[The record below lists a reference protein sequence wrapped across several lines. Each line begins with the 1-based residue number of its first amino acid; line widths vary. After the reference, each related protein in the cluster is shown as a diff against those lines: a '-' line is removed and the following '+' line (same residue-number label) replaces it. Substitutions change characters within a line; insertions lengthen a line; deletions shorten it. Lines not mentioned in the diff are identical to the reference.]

1 MTQITLNIKD
11 NRKLHFLLE
20 LFKNFDFVEVEKTSK
35 ISLKDEIKEAVGQV
49 NQIKQGKLKP
59 KPFDQFIDEL

>member
-11 NRKLHFLLE
+11 SRKLSFLLE
-20 LFKNFDFVEVEKTSK
+20 LLKNFDFVEVEKTAT
-35 ISLKDEIKEAVGQV
+35 IRLKDEIKEAVEQV

-59 KPFDQFIDEL
+59 KSFDQFIDEL

>member
-11 NRKLHFLLE
+11 SRKLSFLLE
-20 LFKNFDFVEVEKTSK
+20 LLKNFDFVEVEKTSK
-35 ISLKDEIKEAVGQV
+35 ISLKDEIKEAIDQV

-59 KPFDQFIDEL
+59 NSFEEFIDEL

>member
-11 NRKLHFLLE
+11 NRKLSFLLE
-20 LFKNFDFVEVEKTSK
+20 LLKNFDFVEVEKTSR
-35 ISLKDEIKEAVGQV
+35 ISLKDEIKEAVDQV

-59 KPFDQFIDEL
+59 KSFDQFINEL

>member
-11 NRKLHFLLE
+11 SRKLSFLLE
-20 LFKNFDFVEVEKTSK
+20 LLKNFDFVEVEKTSK
-35 ISLKDEIKEAVGQV
+35 VSLKDEIKEAVDQV

-59 KPFDQFIDEL
+59 KSFDEFINEL

>member
-11 NRKLHFLLE
+11 SRKLSFLLE
-20 LFKNFDFVEVEKTSK
+20 LLKNFDFVEVEKTSR
-35 ISLKDEIKEAVGQV
+35 IRLKDEIKEAVEQV

-59 KPFDQFIDEL
+59 KSFDQFINEL

>member
-11 NRKLHFLLE
+11 GRKLSFLLE
-20 LFKNFDFVEVEKTSK
+20 LLKNFDFVEVEKTSK

-59 KPFDQFIDEL
+59 KSFDQFIDEL